1 MEVPTTSGTTEGPP
15 TETTAAGVQ
24 TNNHSTMIGI
34 APNATTRTSRGGRS
48 AIAVR
53 RLALKATGD
62 SKVDSNAETTAE
74 TTEEADSNAAMTAET
89 DGPKGETTTRTTGHA
104 LHATTQISRSETS
117 ATGAKQLA
125 LRAVA
130 IEGVATTEAVT
141 NVEMTVV
148 KGDIATTNETINPET
163 GVSRTAISTPTIG
176 PVLHATTQISRSETP
191 ATDVRHLALEAVVV
205 AVAAT
210 EEAEVA
216 ATETDETSVGTI
228 EVVASN
234 AETTVPT
241 AVKTGHS
248 EETTEVVASNAETT
262 VPTVVKTGHS
272 EETTEVVVASN
283 AETTDARLPTGLTG
297 DQEEN
302 DLATHTTNLPV
313 TSGTA
318 PHHGDMSEKQTN
330 EAVP

>member
-62 SKVDSNAETTAE
+62 SKVDSNAE

-241 AVKTGHS
+241 AVMTGHS

>member
-216 ATETDETSVGTI
+216 ATETDETSV
-228 EVVASN
+228 
-234 AETTVPT
+234 
-241 AVKTGHS
+241 
-248 EETTEVVASNAETT
+248 ETTEVVASNAETT

-302 DLATHTTNLPV
+302 ALATHTTNLPV

-330 EAVP
+330 EAIP

>member
-205 AVAAT
+205 A

-262 VPTVVKTGHS
+262 VPTAVVTGHS
-272 EETTEVVVASN
+272 EETTEVVASN

-297 DQEEN
+297 GQEEN
-302 DLATHTTNLPV
+302 ALATHTTNLPV

>member
-205 AVAAT
+205 A

-241 AVKTGHS
+241 AVVTGHS

-330 EAVP
+330 EAIP

>member
-1 MEVPTTSGTTEGPP
+1 V
-15 TETTAAGVQ
+15 
-24 TNNHSTMIGI
+24 
-34 APNATTRTSRGGRS
+34 
-48 AIAVR
+48 
-53 RLALKATGD
+53 
-62 SKVDSNAETTAE
+62 
-74 TTEEADSNAAMTAET
+74 
-89 DGPKGETTTRTTGHA
+89 
-104 LHATTQISRSETS
+104 
-117 ATGAKQLA
+117 
-125 LRAVA
+125 

-330 EAVP
+330 EAIP

>member
-1 MEVPTTSGTTEGPP
+1 VKDSS
-15 TETTAAGVQ
+15 A
-24 TNNHSTMIGI
+24 
-34 APNATTRTSRGGRS
+34 ATTG
-48 AIAVR
+48 
-53 RLALKATGD
+53 
-62 SKVDSNAETTAE
+62 
-74 TTEEADSNAAMTAET
+74 EADSNAAMTAET

-262 VPTVVKTGHS
+262 
-272 EETTEVVVASN
+272 
-283 AETTDARLPTGLTG
+283 DARLPTGLTG